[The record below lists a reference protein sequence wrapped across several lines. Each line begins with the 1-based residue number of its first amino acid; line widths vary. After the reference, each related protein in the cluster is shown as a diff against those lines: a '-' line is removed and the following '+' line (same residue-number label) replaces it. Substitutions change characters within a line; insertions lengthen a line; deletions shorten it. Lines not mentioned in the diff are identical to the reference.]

1 MWEAI
6 YLYPAQHGKP
16 YPRRASK
23 LDLHPR
29 CAAVLSFR
37 NSAAFLGVPKLTI
50 QLTSKRRN
58 VTTVRKEASWFHT
71 LHGRETLKR
80 LATSLLYIILCQI
93 QRHEDSL
100 VWRLLLP
107 SHSSIRDE
115 SFCHCQSSGLSQVLA
130 HITKQHCHVVAASW
144 AWKKKRPT
152 FIGDVSDDGWQC
164 GREKC
169 FDDCSRKTAGHHA
182 LTELWHEERK
192 QNEKQRG
199 NSYVPGLVWV

>member
-80 LATSLLYIILCQI
+80 LATSLLYIILCVKFSDMKI
-93 QRHEDSL
+93 VLFGGCYFPPTLPFEMSRFATARALDFLKFWHTSPSSIAM
-100 VWRLLLP
+100 LLLHHELERRKDQP
-107 SHSSIRDE
+107 LSVM
-115 SFCHCQSSGLSQVLA
+115 CQTMDGSVAERNVSTIALEKLQGTMLSQSCG
-130 HITKQHCHVVAASW
+130 TKNAS
-144 AWKKKRPT
+144 KMK
-152 FIGDVSDDGWQC
+152 S
-164 GREKC
+164 
-169 FDDCSRKTAGHHA
+169 
-182 LTELWHEERK
+182 
-192 QNEKQRG
+192 NEAI
-199 NSYVPGLVWV
+199 PMCLV